1 MKLLRIRRLQRDA
14 VLATRVGLADK
25 PWSRLKGLLGRSTLA
40 PGEGLLLFPCKAV
53 HMWGM
58 KFSLDV
64 AFLDASGCIIATYQ
78 SLEPGKRTKMH
89 RLARYALELPAGTLA
104 RTGTSRGDFLTWEI
118 A

>member
-1 MKLLRIRRLQRDA
+1 MKLLRIRRLEREA

-25 PWSRLKGLLGRSTLA
+25 PWSRLKGLLGRTRIA
-40 PGEGLLLFPCKAV
+40 ANEGLLLSPCRAV

-58 KFSLDV
+58 KFALDV
-64 AFLDASGCIIATYQ
+64 AFLDASGCIIATYEGLQ
-78 SLEPGKRTKMH
+78 PGQRTRLH

-104 RTGTSRGDFLTWEI
+104 RTGTTRGDFLTWEV